1 MKIFVQGLW
10 HCGCVISTCLASLK
24 NNVTAYDDNK
34 KNINKLKKNITPIF
48 EPNLRELIK
57 TSTKAGNLTFVHNL
71 KKLNSAKIVWFTYDT
86 PVNEYDQANTK
97 YVLDKIKKTLKKLK
111 PNKLVI
117 ISSQLPVGSIKLLE
131 IYSKNILKKHF
142 YFFYCPEN
150 LRLGNSLSSFLHAD
164 RMIVGY
170 RDNKSKKKIINFLK
184 TINKNLIWM
193 KIESAEITK
202 HAINSFLASS
212 ISFINEISSI
222 CEYTNA
228 DPKEVEEGLKS
239 EARIG
244 RKAFLSPGM
253 PYAGGTLGRDVNY
266 LNEIS
271 KENKLNTK
279 LLFSIRESNENHK
292 HWIYNHL
299 KNLILNKKI
308 KKVSIWG
315 LAYTENTDTLRRS
328 LSIEISN
335 WLKNYNIK
343 VTAFDNNIKKL
354 PLEFTRTIDLLP
366 TPTTSINS
374 ADILI
379 ILGKSKDF
387 LKISPTKLKKMNNKL
402 IIIDPNQF
410 CSNFETIYKDKYIY
424 VGKNSSSLLTNVP
437 KINFD
442 YNFKNQ
448 VVIVTGASKG
458 LGYEVAKYFLKYG
471 SNLVICSRNINEIKK
486 AYEKLNRVKKKYQK
500 IFYSVTDVSSYV
512 QVKKLVNITIK
523 KFKRIDILINN
534 AGIYGPKGNIEKTS
548 WDEWVKAIEINL
560 FGSVHLCRAVMP
572 YFKKKNKGKIIQLSG
587 GGAASPLPLISS
599 YAVSKAAVVRF
610 VENLSEELK
619 DYKIDINA
627 VAPGPLNT
635 SMLEEILK
643 AGPKK
648 VGKNFYIKSLKQKK
662 TGGTPFIKV
671 CELILFLGSKY
682 SDGIKGK
689 LISALWDDWKSWIN
703 YKELLQSS
711 DAYTLRRIVGKER
724 GFEWGDK

>member
-10 HCGCVISTCLASLK
+10 HCGCVVSTCLASLK
-24 NNVTAYDDNK
+24 NNVIAYDDNK

-71 KKLNSAKIVWFTYDT
+71 KKLNSANIVWFTYDT

-170 RDNKSKKKIINFLK
+170 RSNKSKKKIINFLK

-387 LKISPTKLKKMNNKL
+387 LKISPNKLKKINNKL

-523 KFKRIDILINN
+523 KFKRIDILVNN

-648 VGKNFYIKSLKQKK
+648 VGKNFYNKSLKQKK